1 VNKFLPFQLMLLPL
15 ITGCGGCTDSP
26 NSLGPN
32 DPAAQRAA
40 EQWHGE
46 LLTWAID
53 NLNRLDEFDSDE
65 VIHQISARLTSPP
78 SPALPQDALLETW
91 PEPEILRQIV
101 ARLNKWIR
109 STQQPT
115 PWEGDPLIKALS
127 QPYGR
132 LPRVEGLGRLEFSAY
147 DGFALRQTVWLRD
160 ISTWA
165 RGDELDDLDRAR
177 KIFDWTVRN
186 IQLESVDPGVY
197 DTTSGWSPQVPW
209 ETLLFG
215 RGTAMERAWVFIL
228 LARQQHLDAALL
240 AIVEPA
246 IVEPAIVEP
255 AIVEPAIVE
264 PADAAPPS
272 PAVVPTSS
280 SEGPA
285 LRPWVVAV
293 AIEDALYLFDP
304 SLGIPI
310 PAPGGIK
317 LGDDGTLQIE
327 PATLSQVVADEALL
341 RQLDVDEMNRYPVQ
355 SDDLKEIVALIE
367 ASPAYLARRMEL
379 VELHLAGEQSM
390 VLSIDATAQAA
401 RFAANEHVS
410 SAELW
415 SLPYDTLLRRSQL
428 DRRQVQQRLVAL
440 LPFYGIPGTP
450 LCKARM
456 LHFAGKLGGTQGAAV
471 FYQRSRPPDREL
483 ATAQI
488 HQMDKA
494 ILRQAKQNASYWLGL
509 VAFERENYSSA
520 ADYFAQR
527 TLKASP
533 QGPWTPGARY
543 NLGRTHEAAGRPAEA
558 IEQYRSDTTSPARF
572 GNRLRVRWLGGL
584 GAAEK

>member
-1 VNKFLPFQLMLLPL
+1 MNKFLPFQLMLLPL

-53 NLNRLDEFDSDE
+53 NLNRLDEFHSDE

-101 ARLNKWIR
+101 ARLNRWIR
-109 STQQPT
+109 TQQPV
-115 PWEGDPLIKALS
+115 PWAVDPLAGTLS

-147 DGFALRQTVWLRD
+147 DGFALRQAVWLRD
-160 ISTWA
+160 ISTRA
-165 RGDELDDLDRAR
+165 RGEELDDLDRAR

-186 IQLESVDPGVY
+186 IQLESDAPGGNGTPV
-197 DTTSGWSPQVPW
+197 TWTAQVPW

-215 RGTAMERAWVFIL
+215 RGTVMERAWVFIL

-240 AIVEPA
+240 AIA
-246 IVEPAIVEP
+246 
-255 AIVEPAIVE
+255 E
-264 PADAAPPS
+264 PADAATPS
-272 PAVVPTSS
+272 PAETLKSS
-280 SEGPA
+280 SRGST

-304 SLGIPI
+304 SLGVPI

-327 PATLSQVVADEALL
+327 PATLRQVVADEALL
-341 RQLDVDEMNRYPVQ
+341 RQLDVDEMNRYPVR
-355 SDDLKEIVALIE
+355 SEDLKKIVALVE
-367 ASPAYLARRMEL
+367 ASPTYLARRMEQ

-415 SLPYDTLLRRSQL
+415 TLPYDTLLRRSQL
-428 DRRQVQQRLVAL
+428 DRRQIQQRLVAL
-440 LPFYGIPGTP
+440 LPFYGVPGTP

-456 LHFAGKLGGTQGAAV
+456 LHFAGKLGGTQGATV
-471 FYQRSRPPDREL
+471 FYQRSRPPDRQL
-483 ATAQI
+483 AAAQI

-494 ILRQAKQNASYWLGL
+494 ILRQAKQNASYWMGL

-520 ADYFAQR
+520 SDYFAQR
-527 TLKASP
+527 TLNATP
-533 QGPWTPGARY
+533 QGPWTPGAHY

-572 GNRLRVRWLGGL
+572 GNRLRARWLGL
-584 GAAEK
+584 KTTDK